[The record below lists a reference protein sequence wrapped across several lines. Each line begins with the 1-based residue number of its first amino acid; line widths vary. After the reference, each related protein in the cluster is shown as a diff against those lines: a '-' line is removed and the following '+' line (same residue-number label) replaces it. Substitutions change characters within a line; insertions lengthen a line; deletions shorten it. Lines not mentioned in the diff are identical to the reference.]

1 MDRKR
6 CGVWLGAALAVVLV
20 TQEASAQAPPG
31 GGGLPPGMKMPT
43 REEIAEKVKQ
53 ILAASPEETIELPG
67 VCKITYKKVPTDP
80 QRVAQLLGQQ
90 LGAGAAGVDPK
101 MVDEYSKMYQG
112 QITELLNEFLADLGK
127 IEALVEL
134 KLKSKRIPVGEHKLG
149 IAFDGERPVALVVSS
164 EAIKKPIAITLKT
177 RGVDLQP
184 ELKIEFKTPANMTAG
199 QEKFDIDLA
208 FMRFQARS
216 KTKLENAAAAGG
228 GGAGAAEEEEKE
240 EKKERR
246 E

>member
-1 MDRKR
+1 VDRKR

-31 GGGLPPGMKMPT
+31 GGLPPGMKMPT

-53 ILAASPEETIELPG
+53 LLAQSPEETIELPG

-90 LGAGAAGVDPK
+90 MGANAAGVDPK
-101 MVDEYSKMYQG
+101 MIDEYAKMYQG
-112 QITELLNEFLADLGK
+112 QITELLNEFLADMGK

-149 IAFDGERPVALVVSS
+149 IAFEGERPLALVVFSD
-164 EAIKKPIAITLKT
+164 AIKKPIAINLKT
-177 RGVDLQP
+177 RQVDPQP
-184 ELKIEFKTPANMTAG
+184 ELKIEFKTPTNMAAG
-199 QEKFDIDLA
+199 QEKFDLDLA

-216 KTKLENAAAAGG
+216 KTKLENAATAGG
-228 GGAGAAEEEEKE
+228 GGGDKEEEEKE